1 MLRASASGLSTA
13 LYKILASV
21 LALASSPRMSEE
33 PRPAALLNPGQRLIV
48 GFAITMLALLG
59 SMAMAI
65 YALIVLGQ
73 LVAFFSSVLW
83 PLAVAG
89 VLALVLRP
97 LIDLL
102 ELRLKLHRTWS
113 VVLLYGVVVLV
124 TTTMLVLAVPPLIE
138 QLLNFITYLPELSA
152 RTTRYFEENYPNWA
166 SVFRAKMENPM
177 IRDMVNSLADTG
189 KSLLANS
196 LPALRSAGGGV
207 LGIFAFIA
215 HVAIIPVYLF
225 FFLLVR
231 GEPTKNLPGHL
242 AFLKPSV
249 RDDIVFLVREFI
261 SIIESFFRGQLII
274 GLIMGVL
281 LGIGFTIIG
290 LKFGFVIGLTLGVLN
305 IIPYLGTIIGLAVT
319 IPLAFFQQPDG
330 GVKMVALVLLVKL
343 IVQAIESWLL
353 TPRIMG
359 SRTGLHPVIIIIA
372 IFFWGT
378 AFHGILGMLLAIPL
392 TAFFVTAWRLVK
404 WKYFTN
410 RPDATIVSV

>member
-1 MLRASASGLSTA
+1 MSDASRG
-13 LYKILASV
+13 I
-21 LALASSPRMSEE
+21 
-33 PRPAALLNPGQRLIV
+33 LNPSQRLIV

-73 LVAFFSSVLW
+73 LVSFFSSVLW

-97 LIDLL
+97 LIDVA
-102 ELRLKLHRTWS
+102 ESRLKLHRTWS

-124 TTTMLVLAVPPLIE
+124 ATFMLVLAVPPLIE

-166 SVFRAKMENPM
+166 AIAHAKMENPM

-196 LPALRSAGGGV
+196 LPALRSAGGGLV
-207 LGIFAFIA
+207 GIFAFIA

-242 AFLKPSV
+242 AFLKPTV

-274 GLIMGVL
+274 GLIMGLL
-281 LGIGFTIIG
+281 LGTGFSIVG
-290 LKFGFVIGLTLGVLN
+290 LKFGFVIGLGLGVLN
-305 IIPYLGTIIGLAVT
+305 IIPYLGTIIGLAIT

-330 GVKMVALVLLVKL
+330 GVQMVALVLLVKL

-392 TAFFVTAWRLVK
+392 TAFFVTAWRLAK

-410 RPDATIVSV
+410 RPDATITGV

>member
-1 MLRASASGLSTA
+1 
-13 LYKILASV
+13 
-21 LALASSPRMSEE
+21 MSEE
-33 PRPAALLNPGQRLIV
+33 PRPGVLLNPSQRLIV
-48 GFAITMLALLG
+48 GYAITMLALLG
-59 SMAMAI
+59 SVAMAI

-73 LVAFFSSVLW
+73 LVRFFSSVLW

-97 LIDLL
+97 VIDLL
-102 ELRLKLHRTWS
+102 EIRLKLHRTWS
-113 VVLLYGVVVLV
+113 VVVLYVAVVAL
-124 TTTMLVLAVPPLIE
+124 TSFALVLAVPPLIE
-138 QLLNFITYLPELSA
+138 QLLNFITYLPELGA
-152 RTTRYFEENYPNWA
+152 RTTKYFEENYPRWA
-166 SVFRAKMENPM
+166 ETAHEKMQNPM
-177 IRDMVNSLADTG
+177 VREMVEALTETG
-189 KSLLANS
+189 KSLVSHS
-196 LPALRSAGGGV
+196 LPTLRSAGGGILDV
-207 LGIFAFIA
+207 FGFIA
-215 HVAIIPVYLF
+215 HIAIIPVYLF

-242 AFLKPSV
+242 TFMKPTL

-261 SIIESFFRGQLII
+261 NIIESFFRGQLII

-281 LGIGFTIIG
+281 LGIGFTVVG

-305 IIPYLGTIIGLAVT
+305 IIPYLGTIIGLAIT

-330 GVKMVALVLLVKL
+330 GMQMVALVLLVKL

-359 SRTGLHPVIIIIA
+359 SRTGLHPVVIIIA

-392 TAFFVTAWRLVK
+392 TAFFVTAWRLAK
-404 WKYFTN
+404 WKYFTA
-410 RPDATIVSV
+410 RPDTIVSV